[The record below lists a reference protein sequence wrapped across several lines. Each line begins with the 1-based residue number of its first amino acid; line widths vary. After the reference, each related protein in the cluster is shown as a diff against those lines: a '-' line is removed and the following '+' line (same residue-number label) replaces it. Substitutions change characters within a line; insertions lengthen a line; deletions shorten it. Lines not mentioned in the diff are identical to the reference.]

1 MPYGHCARA
10 FAPGNSQDQK
20 AGGFVATVHVAAR
33 REFLWR
39 VVECFVKNSAVLIA
53 AVVSCLNFSKFGP

>member
-1 MPYGHCARA
+1 MPYGHCARTI
-10 FAPGNSQDQK
+10 APGNSQDQK

-39 VVECFVKNSAVLIA
+39 LVECLVRNSAVLIA
-53 AVVSCLNFSKFGP
+53 AVVL